1 MNMELDFMPSLHA
14 YLKNKWQISV
24 GVAIDFT
31 LSNLEYENPKS
42 RHFQSGKETE
52 MNPYEKALYE
62 VGSVLDA
69 YTYDKKF
76 HL

>member
-1 MNMELDFMPSLHA
+1 MGKNEIQLKNWRGYNAGTITIMNMELDFMPSLHA

-42 RHFQSGKETE
+42 RHF
-52 MNPYEKALYE
+52 
-62 VGSVLDA
+62 
-69 YTYDKKF
+69 
-76 HL
+76 